1 MPLAEVADRSEVR
14 RIERDNHHEIV
25 PLAAGSGN
33 PPRRIEPTRI
43 AVQQQRDHHAR
54 IERRLAEPTH
64 VAARDLLEIQALAHQ
79 PDDKPRDMVLG
90 NEVLH
95 TRRQKQRLIDI
106 PGAEVLAH
114 SPRLKSNSL
123 RLEQRLLGQA
133 PSDNIFLGTS

>member
-95 TRRQKQRLIDI
+95 TRRQKQRLMEFQ
-106 PGAEVLAH
+106 G
-114 SPRLKSNSL
+114 RKC
-123 RLEQRLLGQA
+123 LLIVQG
-133 PSDNIFLGTS
+133 